1 MVQRQIWTSLGLG
14 ALSIAF
20 IALPGSSNTTDSS
33 SSATASSQHFAQEVS
48 QSQIRVNPKVEI
60 RTNPQGD
67 EMFVVVD
74 DDEDSG
80 QLVRGTDDPKDAADG
95 ENLQVFT
102 GSGGGWLGV
111 GVAEVSSEKTKALKL
126 PEERGAV
133 LGKIVPESPAAKA
146 GLKEN
151 DVVLEING
159 QRIEGTEQFRRMIHE
174 IPAGR
179 TANLTVWREGRSQ
192 NIKVTLGKQDAG
204 NMKVFSGGPKSF
216 AFKMPTMPAMPDL
229 SGLEHLRTFSMISP
243 GRPLL
248 GIDAENLE
256 GEFGNYFGAP
266 DGEGVLVRGVFA
278 NSAAAKAGL
287 KVGDVITS
295 LNGER
300 IHNASEL
307 REKLLTGHE
316 AKNIKLGI
324 LRNKNEITLSVEL
337 PQQKEEE
344 EHFLSERTNI

>member
-1 MVQRQIWTSLGLG
+1 MNQRQMWTSFGLG
-14 ALSIAF
+14 ALSIAL
-20 IALPGSSNTTDSS
+20 IALPGSS
-33 SSATASSQHFAQEVS
+33 SQTKETVKAAHAAQCANQEVS
-48 QSQIRVNPKVEI
+48 QSQIQVNPHVVIQTDPLDNELYVLA
-60 RTNPQGD
+60 NEVGD
-67 EMFVVVD
+67 SDARVQEF
-74 DDEDSG
+74 
-80 QLVRGTDDPKDAADG
+80 DDPKLADDD
-95 ENLQVFT
+95 NLQIFM

-111 GVAEVSSEKTKALKL
+111 GVSEVSADKMKALKL
-126 PEERGAV
+126 SEERGAL
-133 LGKIVPESPAAKA
+133 LGKIVPDSPAAKA

-179 TANLTVWREGRSQ
+179 TASLTVWRDGRSQ
-192 NIKVTLGKQDAG
+192 NIKVTVGKQEAG
-204 NMKVFSGGPKSF
+204 NSKMFVDGPKSF

-243 GRPLL
+243 GRPVL
-248 GIDAENLE
+248 GIDAENLA
-256 GEFGNYFGAP
+256 GDFGNYFGAP

-278 NSAAAKAGL
+278 NSVAAKAGL

-307 REKLLTGHE
+307 REKLLTSHE
-316 AKNIKLGI
+316 AKSIKLGV
-324 LRNKNEITLSVEL
+324 LRNKSAVTLTVEL

>member
-1 MVQRQIWTSLGLG
+1 MNQRQMWTSFGLG
-14 ALSIAF
+14 ALSIALV
-20 IALPGSSNTTDSS
+20 ALPGSSSQTKETVKAARVAQSS
-33 SSATASSQHFAQEVS
+33 NQEVS
-48 QSQIRVNPKVEI
+48 QSQIQVNPKVVIQTDPLDNEMYVLV
-60 RTNPQGD
+60 NEVGD
-67 EMFVVVD
+67 GDVP
-74 DDEDSG
+74 
-80 QLVRGTDDPKDAADG
+80 VREFDDPKIADDD
-95 ENLQVFT
+95 NLQIFM

-111 GVAEVSSEKTKALKL
+111 GVSEVSADKMKALKL
-126 PEERGAV
+126 PEERGAL
-133 LGKIVPESPAAKA
+133 LGKIVPGSPAAKA

-179 TANLTVWREGRSQ
+179 AANLTVWRDGRSQ
-192 NIKVTLGKQDAG
+192 NVKVTVGKQEAG
-204 NMKVFSGGPKSF
+204 NTKVFADGPKSF

-229 SGLEHLRTFSMISP
+229 SGLEHLRTFSMIAP

-256 GEFGNYFGAP
+256 GDFGNYFGAP

-278 NSAAAKAGL
+278 NSAAARAGL

-300 IHNASEL
+300 IRNASEL
-307 REKLLTGHE
+307 REKLMTSHE
-316 AKNIKLGI
+316 AKSIQLGV
-324 LRNKNEITLSVEL
+324 LRNKSAVTLTVEL
-337 PQQKEEE
+337 PQQKEE

>member
-1 MVQRQIWTSLGLG
+1 MMQRQMWASLGLG

-20 IALPGSSNTTDSS
+20 IALPGSSNTIESS
-33 SSATASSQHFAQEVS
+33 SSATAAPHSLAQEVS
-48 QSQIRVNPKVEI
+48 QSQIRVNPQVVI

-74 DDEDSG
+74 DDEDG
-80 QLVRGTDDPKDAADG
+80 GPLVRGTDDPKDTADD
-95 ENLQVFT
+95 ENLQVFM

-111 GVAEVSSEKTKALKL
+111 GVAEVSGDKMKALKL
-126 PEERGAV
+126 PEERGAL

-179 TANLTVWREGRSQ
+179 AANLTVWRDDRSQ

-204 NMKVFSGGPKSF
+204 NMKVFAGGPKSF

-307 REKLLTGHE
+307 REKLLTRRE
-316 AKNIKLGI
+316 AKNVKVGI
-324 LRNKNEITLSVEL
+324 LRNKSELTLSVEL

>member
-1 MVQRQIWTSLGLG
+1 MIQRHMWTSLGLG
-14 ALSIAF
+14 ALSIF
-20 IALPGSSNTTDSS
+20 LIALPGSSNQTQESS
-33 SSATASSQHFAQEVS
+33 KSARLAQAAAQEIS
-48 QSQIRVNPKVEI
+48 QSQVRVNPNVVIQTDPRDNELYVLV
-60 RTNPQGD
+60 NDLGD
-67 EMFVVVD
+67 SD
-74 DDEDSG
+74 T
-80 QLVRGTDDPKDAADG
+80 LVRESDDPKNEDDD
-95 ENLQVFT
+95 NLQIFM

-111 GVAEVSSEKTKALKL
+111 GVSEVSAEKVTSLKL
-126 PEERGAV
+126 PEERGAL
-133 LGKIVPESPAAKA
+133 LGKIVPDSPAAKA

-192 NIKVTLGKQDAG
+192 NIKVTVGKHEAG
-204 NMKVFSGGPKSF
+204 NMKVFADGPKSF
-216 AFKMPTMPAMPDL
+216 AFRMPTMPAMPDL

-243 GRPLL
+243 GHPLL
-248 GIDAENLE
+248 GIDAESLD
-256 GEFGNYFGAP
+256 GDFGNYFGAP
-266 DGEGVLVRGVFA
+266 NGEGVLVRGVFA

-300 IHNASEL
+300 IRSASEL
-307 REKLLTGHE
+307 REKLLTNREG
-316 AKNIKLGI
+316 KSFKLGV
-324 LRNKNEITLSVEL
+324 LRNKSELTLSVEL

>member
-1 MVQRQIWTSLGLG
+1 MNQRQMWTSFGLG
-14 ALSIAF
+14 ALSIAL
-20 IALPGSSNTTDSS
+20 IALPGSSSQTKETVK
-33 SSATASSQHFAQEVS
+33 AARAAQCASQEVS
-48 QSQIRVNPKVEI
+48 QSQIQVNPHVVIQTHPLDNELYVLA
-60 RTNPQGD
+60 NEVGD
-67 EMFVVVD
+67 SDARVQEF
-74 DDEDSG
+74 
-80 QLVRGTDDPKDAADG
+80 DDPKLADDD
-95 ENLQVFT
+95 NLQVFM

-111 GVAEVSSEKTKALKL
+111 GVSEVSADKMKALKL
-126 PEERGAV
+126 PEERGAL
-133 LGKIVPESPAAKA
+133 LGKIVPDSPAAKA

-179 TANLTVWREGRSQ
+179 TASLTVWRDGRSQ
-192 NIKVTLGKQDAG
+192 NIKVAVGKQEAG
-204 NMKVFSGGPKSF
+204 NGKMFVDGPKSF

-243 GRPLL
+243 GRPVL

-256 GEFGNYFGAP
+256 GDFGNYFGAP

-278 NSAAAKAGL
+278 NSVAAKAGL

-307 REKLLTGHE
+307 REKLLTSHE
-316 AKNIKLGI
+316 AKSIKLGV
-324 LRNKNEITLSVEL
+324 LRNKSAVTLTVEL

>member
-1 MVQRQIWTSLGLG
+1 MIQRQMWTSLGLG
-14 ALSIAF
+14 ALSIVL
-20 IALPGSSNTTDSS
+20 IALPGT
-33 SSATASSQHFAQEVS
+33 SSQTKESSKSSRQTQSLTQES
-48 QSQIRVNPKVEI
+48 PQSQVQVNPNLVI
-60 RTNPQGD
+60 QTDPLDNDVYVLVNDVGD
-67 EMFVVVD
+67 AD
-74 DDEDSG
+74 T
-80 QLVRGTDDPKDAADG
+80 LVREFDDPKNADDD
-95 ENLQVFT
+95 NLQIFM

-111 GVAEVSSEKTKALKL
+111 GVSEVSPDKVKSLKL
-126 PEERGAV
+126 PEERGAL
-133 LGKIVPESPAAKA
+133 LGKIVPDSPAAKA

-174 IPAGR
+174 IPSGR
-179 TANLTVWREGRSQ
+179 AANLTVWRDGRSQ
-192 NIKVTLGKQDAG
+192 SIKVTVGKQEAG
-204 NMKVFSGGPKSF
+204 NMKVFADGPRSF

-229 SGLEHLRTFSMISP
+229 SGLEHLRTFSMVSP
-243 GRPLL
+243 ERPLL

-256 GEFGNYFGAP
+256 GDFGHYFGAP

-307 REKLLTGHE
+307 REKLMTNREGKSL
-316 AKNIKLGI
+316 KLGV
-324 LRNKNEITLSVEL
+324 LRNKSEVTLTVEL